1 MPPTRPRRPRRPSNT
16 PPPRDPIPGSD
27 GRGPVVLIAMG
38 LGIYLL
44 TLWFGVTVVGDTAGR
59 SAIMAGVIVAIAA
72 TGYVVN
78 HRPSS
83 DREQK

>member
-1 MPPTRPRRPRRPSNT
+1 MPPTRSRPPRRRTGT
-16 PPPRDPIPGSD
+16 PPPRDPIPGGD

-44 TLWFGVTVVGDTAGR
+44 TLWFGITVVGDTAGR

-72 TGYVVN
+72 TGYIVN
-78 HRPSS
+78 RRPASN
-83 DREQK
+83 REKE

>member
-1 MPPTRPRRPRRPSNT
+1 
-16 PPPRDPIPGSD
+16 
-27 GRGPVVLIAMG
+27 MG

-59 SAIMAGVIVAIAA
+59 SAIMAGVIVGIAA

-78 HRPSS
+78 RRPASNG
-83 DREQK
+83 EKK